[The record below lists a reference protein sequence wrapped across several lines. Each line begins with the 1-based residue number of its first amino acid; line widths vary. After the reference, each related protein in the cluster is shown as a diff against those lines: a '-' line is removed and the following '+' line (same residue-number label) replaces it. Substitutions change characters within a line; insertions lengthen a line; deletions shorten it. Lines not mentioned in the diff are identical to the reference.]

1 MSPFSTRKSTSRRR
15 LATDKPPVVTNT
27 TPLIT
32 LSGVGLLDL
41 LPLLYG
47 RVWAPRIVVD
57 EYQAKAPPTELDL
70 AQTSWLTVVDTVII
84 DPTLPLLDGGEAAAL
99 SLAQTIEA
107 RLILLDERKARRIAA
122 RIGLQVAGT
131 LAVLLRAK
139 QQRLIP
145 AIRPYI
151 TQMQDQGRR
160 FHPDLITHLLEDAGE

>member
-1 MSPFSTRKSTSRRR
+1 M
-15 LATDKPPVVTNT
+15 TDT

-32 LSGVGLLDL
+32 LAGVGLLDL

-47 RVWAPRIVVD
+47 KVWAPRIVLD
-57 EYQAKAPPTELDL
+57 EYQAKAPPTEPDL
-70 AQTSWLTVVDTVII
+70 TQASWLTVVDAVII
-84 DPTLPLLDGGEAAAL
+84 DPTLPLLDVGEAAAL
-99 SLAQTIEA
+99 SLAQTIRA

-139 QQRLIP
+139 QQGHIA

-151 TQMQDQGRR
+151 TQMQSQGRR
-160 FHPDLITHLLEDAGE
+160 FHPDLIARLLEDAGE

>member
-1 MSPFSTRKSTSRRR
+1 M
-15 LATDKPPVVTNT
+15 TNT

-32 LSGVGLLDL
+32 LAGIALLEL

-47 RVWAPRIVVD
+47 QVWAPRIVLD
-57 EYQAKAPPTELDL
+57 EYQAKSSPTEPDV
-70 AQTSWLTVVDTVII
+70 AEMPWLTVVDNVII

-99 SLAQTIEA
+99 SLAQTLGA

-139 QQRLIP
+139 EQGFILTV
-145 AIRPYI
+145 RPYI
-151 TQMQDQGRR
+151 TQMQSQGRR
-160 FHPDLITHLLEDAGE
+160 FHPDLIARLLEEAGE